1 MATAELSKFADR
13 VRLSRGGVL
22 HSLERNLS
30 LIKGEQPPSTPS
42 SGSVLSCGHRG
53 WLRERGLLLQHL
65 ALMKMKY
72 LPEAQEAEVLV
83 STL

>member
-1 MATAELSKFADR
+1 M
-13 VRLSRGGVL
+13 L